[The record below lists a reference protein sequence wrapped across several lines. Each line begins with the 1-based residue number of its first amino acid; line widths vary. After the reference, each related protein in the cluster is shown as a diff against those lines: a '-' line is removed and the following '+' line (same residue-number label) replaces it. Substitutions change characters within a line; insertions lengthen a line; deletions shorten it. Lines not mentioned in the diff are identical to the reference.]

1 LTIVTRGHFW
11 HYDEPMEPTRKK
23 PTIKD
28 IARETGVS
36 ATTVLNVL
44 GGRVAETS
52 TETAERVRQKAR
64 ELGYVRNLTAAALTG
79 RGSHS
84 FALIITKAY
93 QPLTQAH
100 ESDINPYYGEFIIR
114 LEYEARKAGLTF
126 SLFGGDEEDYLNFVL
141 ERNLDAAVLMGIHRI
156 DLPRAIA
163 QRGVPVILL
172 DSAVHEEHAVSIRT
186 NDLLAG
192 ELAARYLLAQGR
204 RAIGFVGDIEQP
216 PDAAPSQRRLGAFRV
231 CREAGIEL
239 VNLHC
244 IATVDD
250 GRRAATE
257 LVRLGLDSV
266 ITAADNL
273 AAGIVSALPSLGK
286 QVPRDVAVV
295 GYDNLLIARLAQ
307 PPLTTI
313 DQGLGE
319 KVRTII
325 AMIKDR
331 KPGSVHLIEP
341 KLVVR
346 ESA

>member
-1 LTIVTRGHFW
+1 
-11 HYDEPMEPTRKK
+11 MEPTRKK

-28 IARETGVS
+28 VAREAGVS

-52 TETAERVRQKAR
+52 AETAERVSQKAK

-79 RGSHS
+79 RGSNA

-93 QPLTQAH
+93 QPLTPEQ

-141 ERNLDAAVLMGIHRI
+141 ERNLDAAVLMGIHKI

-172 DSAVHEEHAVSIRT
+172 DSAVHEEQAVSIRT
-186 NDLLAG
+186 NDLRAG
-192 ELAARYLLAQGR
+192 EMAAMHLLSQGR
-204 RAIGFVGDIEQP
+204 RVLGFVGDIEQP
-216 PDAAPSQRRLGAFRV
+216 PDAPPSLRRIGVQNV
-231 CREAGIEL
+231 CREAGIDL
-239 VNLHC
+239 IPLHC
-244 IATVDD
+244 IATVEE
-250 GRRAATE
+250 GRRAATDI
-257 LVRLGLDSV
+257 VRLGLNGV
-266 ITAADNL
+266 IAAADNL
-273 AAGIVSALPSLGK
+273 AAGIVSALPALGK
-286 QVPRDVAVV
+286 HVPRDVAVV

-325 AMIKDR
+325 AMIKEH
-331 KPGSVHLIEP
+331 KPGSIRLIEP
-341 KLVVR
+341 TLVVR

>member
-1 LTIVTRGHFW
+1 
-11 HYDEPMEPTRKK
+11 MEPTRKK
-23 PTIKD
+23 TTIKD

-52 TETAERVRQKAR
+52 TETAARVRQKAE

-79 RGSHS
+79 RGSRS

-93 QPLTQAH
+93 HPLTPSH

-126 SLFGGDEEDYLNFVL
+126 SLFGGEEEDYMNFVL
-141 ERNLDAAVLMGIHRI
+141 ERNLDAAVLMGIHKI
-156 DLPRAIA
+156 DLPRSIA

-172 DSAVHEEHAVSIRT
+172 DSAVHEEPAVSIRT
-186 NDLLAG
+186 NDLRAG
-192 ELAARYLLAQGR
+192 EMATRHLLAQGR
-204 RAIGFVGDIEQP
+204 RSIGFVGDVEQP
-216 PDAAPSQRRLGAFRV
+216 SDAPPSLRRIGAHRA
-231 CREAGIEL
+231 CRDAGIDL
-239 VNLHC
+239 ISIHC
-244 IATVDD
+244 IATVEE
-250 GRRAATE
+250 GRRAASDI
-257 LVRLGLDSV
+257 VRLGLDGV
-266 ITAADNL
+266 IAAADNL
-273 AAGIVSALPSLGK
+273 AAGVVSALPALGK

-325 AMIKDR
+325 AMIKER

-341 KLVVR
+341 SLVVR